1 MDLFFTLLLYLAAA
15 FFSTVAF
22 SVLFSVPKRQYL
34 FCGIVGTFGYAIYYL
49 VNLKSEAVLATFFA
63 TVAVALVSR
72 LLAVVRKCPVTVL
85 MIPGI
90 IPLAPGAGVY
100 YTAYNLMRNDA
111 SAAAYANETL
121 KIALAIVLG
130 IIIVFALPIKHRA
143 FMLRPRKAAKEP

>member
-1 MDLFFTLLLYLAAA
+1 MHPFFSLLLYLLAA
-15 FFSTVAF
+15 FFSTIAF

-34 FCGIVGTFGYAIYYL
+34 FCGAVGAFGYAVFYL
-49 VNLKSEAVLATFFA
+49 VSLKAEAVLATFFA
-63 TVAVALVSR
+63 TVAVALSSR
-72 LLAVVRKCPVTVL
+72 LLAVARKCPVTVL

-100 YTAYNLMRNDA
+100 YTAYNLMRGDA

-130 IIIVFALPIKHRA
+130 IIIVFALPIKRRA
-143 FMLRPRKAAKEP
+143 FMPRPRKTSEKS